1 MAMNS
6 IMTTFSNWQPA
17 NLDLGD
23 EHAIIEARQT
33 EFRRII
39 FKLCEELE
47 GDWKVFFFAT
57 LSMFLSAVLTIVV
70 IISPF
75 EDITVCRRFFMI
87 LSCTFLFN
95 QSFFIVNLFR
105 DRGLLPTVR
114 LKDDPAHEHARQED
128 FSPMRYHPEA
138 YILKSLN
145 PKKSVPLT
153 PNPPNP
159 QGKEAR
165 KKVWTDMDVEMCAHP
180 DVWLQFLM
188 FMVTC
193 AAMVVCQAIMDAA
206 PESRMYL
213 ILTSAY
219 LLTTSLNFASVWRD
233 RFASRVWKYQV
244 AGPENPH
251 KRINASDFVYHTRNI
266 WRAVEGKWLMILWF
280 IIGVGAVVCLALTMF
295 YLKELAEGDHEA
307 GCGLVSVSIFFYA
320 CFAFILAYVLIGPT
334 PHWQKEE
341 EKHMGFLGGVIPIA
355 GFFIIAIGLEV
366 AGILLF
372 KITITQTMCII
383 LGELIMGDA
392 IFNFLK
398 IFFKMKRVDGYITH
412 IVRSVGENHIVHGL
426 KGGESIKDRM
436 IRAPTDG
443 LQKLFPGGGG
453 HGH

>member
-1 MAMNS
+1 MSGTDDKPEETKPTMEVKETPEA
-6 IMTTFSNWQPA
+6 TTEEKPADDNKTEEKTDGAFSFAPVGAAPVA
-17 NLDLGD
+17 N
-23 EHAIIEARQT
+23 EAPLVT
-33 EFRRII
+33 EEVEV
-39 FKLCEELE
+39 KTCEEDE
-47 GDWKVFFFAT
+47 E
-57 LSMFLSAVLTIVV
+57 VLVV
-70 IISPF
+70 
-75 EDITVCRRFFMI
+75 
-87 LSCTFLFN
+87 
-95 QSFFIVNLFR
+95 
-105 DRGLLPTVR
+105 
-114 LKDDPAHEHARQED
+114 
-128 FSPMRYHPEA
+128 
-138 YILKSLN
+138 LKSKLYRMASECD
-145 PKKSVPLT
+145 PPEWKERGTGLVKLLKHKETKKIRVLMRRDKTLKICANHYVHPAMKLEENVSSDRSWLYKTPVDYSDGSTGGEELLAIRFPSVE
-153 PNPPNP
+153 NA
-159 QGKEAR
+159 QQFKEAF
-165 KKVWTDMDVEMCAHP
+165 VAAQDEM
-180 DVWLQFLM
+180 
-188 FMVTC
+188 
-193 AAMVVCQAIMDAA
+193 QAIMDAA

-266 WRAVEGKWLMILWF
+266 WRAVEGWWLMILWF
-280 IIGVGAVVCLALTMF
+280 IIGVGAVVCLALTMI

-398 IFFKMKRVDGYITH
+398 IFFKMKRVDNCITH
-412 IVRSVGENHIVHGL
+412 VVRSVGENHIVHGL